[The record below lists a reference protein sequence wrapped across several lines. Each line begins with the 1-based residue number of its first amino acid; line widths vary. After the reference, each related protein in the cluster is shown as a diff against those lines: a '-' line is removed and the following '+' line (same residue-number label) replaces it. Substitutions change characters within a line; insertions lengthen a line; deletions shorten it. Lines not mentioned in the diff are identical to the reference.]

1 LTSTIGVAAPRL
13 RSEPRGRPLGFWAAS
28 FYRLL
33 RNKLA
38 MFALL
43 GLVVLASLAFSA
55 PLFEQALGLSRDEID
70 LANNYQRPSP
80 QHWFGTD
87 EYGRDYFI
95 RMLYGGQ
102 VSMTMGLAVAGVIL
116 AIGVPLG
123 LAAGYYGGL
132 FDDVL
137 NWVIQIMVT
146 LPVLYVLIFV
156 SALIPPAPIVLAFII
171 GAFGWMSN
179 ARQAR
184 GVTFQLK
191 RAEYVTA
198 ARALGATDARILFRH
213 ILPNIISLMIILAG
227 FDVVAGAIAET
238 SLSFLGL
245 GVRPPI
251 PSWGNM
257 LTNAFS
263 YMFRAPYLVFFPVV
277 AISLFVLFV
286 YMLADGLRDA
296 FDPGLKE

>member
-1 LTSTIGVAAPRL
+1 MMALAG
-13 RSEPRGRPLGFWAAS
+13 
-28 FYRLL
+28 LL
-33 RNKLA
+33 ILA
-38 MFALL
+38 GLAL
-43 GLVVLASLAFSA
+43 SA
-55 PLFEQALGLSRDEID
+55 PLFEQALGLNRDEIN
-70 LANNYQRPSP
+70 LVNNYQPPSSR
-80 QHWFGTD
+80 HWFGTD

-102 VSMTMGLAVAGVIL
+102 VSMSMGLAVAIVIL

-132 FDDVL
+132 FDDAL

-146 LPVLYVLIFV
+146 LPVLYVLIFI

-198 ARALGATDARILFRH
+198 ARALGASDVRILFRH
-213 ILPNIISLMIILAG
+213 ILPNIVSLMIILAG
-227 FDVVAGAIAET
+227 FDVVAGALAET

-245 GVRPPI
+245 GVRPPL

-263 YMFRAPYLVFFPVV
+263 YMFRAPYLVVFPVI

-296 FDPGLKE
+296 FDPRLKES

>member
-1 LTSTIGVAAPRL
+1 MTSPAASLSSALHGQPK
-13 RSEPRGRPLGFWAAS
+13 SRPLGFWAQS
-28 FYRLL
+28 FQRLL
-33 RNKLA
+33 HNRLA
-38 MFALL
+38 LAALF
-43 GLVVLASLAFSA
+43 GLVVLGGLAFSA
-55 PLFEQALGLSRDEID
+55 PLFERALGLNRDEID
-70 LANNYQRPSP
+70 LLNNYMAPSRE
-80 QHWFGTD
+80 HWFGTD

-102 VSMTMGLAVAGVIL
+102 VSMQMGIAVAVVIL
-116 AIGVPLG
+116 TIGVPLG

-132 FDDVL
+132 FDDAL

-156 SALIPPAPIVLAFII
+156 SSMIPPWPIVLALII

-198 ARALGATDARILFRH
+198 ARALGAHDGRILFRH

-227 FDVVAGAIAET
+227 FDVVAGALAET

-245 GVRPPI
+245 GVRPPL

-263 YMFRAPYLVFFPVV
+263 YMFKAPYLIFFPVI

-296 FDPGLKE
+296 FDPSLRE